1 MVYDSLAAPA
11 PQAPAADSAPVRN
24 EAQVEDRR
32 EASHEP
38 AQHAEEA
45 TATVAAAPQAPS
57 VAPQDIELP
66 PISLTLP
73 AGSDLELVETTHR
86 VESQPEQAEETPRP
100 RRTRPPRPEIP
111 VEPLELVET
120 RKDMSPPQ

>member
-1 MVYDSLAAPA
+1 MRLDRIVGQQNEHRSSRSALSELAWR
-11 PQAPAADSAPVRN
+11 DRLSARVSPSSSTPRT
-24 EAQVEDRR
+24 
-32 EASHEP
+32 SP
-38 AQHAEEA
+38 
-45 TATVAAAPQAPS
+45 ATVAAAPQAPS